1 MQELT
6 REDAIASVWGGLV
19 LGAGGGGL
27 DAGLA
32 AVDAVFQLGI
42 PRMATLEEYP
52 DDALAA
58 VTTGV
63 GAPGAV
69 RRRVVYPSDT
79 IRAMQMLRA
88 RLRSGGAGVQGDIV
102 GAIIGH
108 PGAGMARSWML
119 SALDESQ
126 VVLDCATGGRGHPSV
141 RMGSMGITDDLTHRI
156 ILTAAG
162 GLDDADGRLEIEIE
176 SPLGLGSDVLRRAA
190 AALGGGIA
198 AARGPFTIG
207 FLKKNGAVGAIS
219 TSIRLGHAML
229 DAEGKSASEKIDAVA
244 KTLKGTARIS
254 GKITENSIKL
264 DGAYDVGHILLDTSE
279 GPVDIGVVNEYMALD
294 INGTRA
300 ASFPDYI
307 GLFSAKTGD
316 AVGATPAAV
325 GEEVVVVTV
334 PHKNIPTGAG
344 ATDPAS
350 FPNTEAL
357 LGMEFVKYL

>member
-27 DAGLA
+27 EAGLA

-42 PRMATLEEYP
+42 PRMATLDEFP

-79 IRAMQMLRA
+79 LQCMQMLRA
-88 RLRSGGAGVQGDIV
+88 RLRKDGRGDIV

-119 SALDESQ
+119 SALDETQ
-126 VVLDCATGGRGHPSV
+126 VVLDCATNGRGHPSV

-162 GLDDADGRLEIEIE
+162 GLDDADGRLEIEIS
-176 SPLGLGSDVLRRAA
+176 SPLGIGSDVLRRAA

-198 AARGPFTIG
+198 AARGPFSVG

-219 TSIRLGHAML
+219 TSIKLGHAML
-229 DAEGKSASEKIDAVA
+229 DAEGKSAAEKVEVIA
-244 KTLKGTARIS
+244 KTLGGQVRIG
-254 GKITENSIKL
+254 GKITENTIKL
-264 DGAYDVGHILLDTSE
+264 DGAYDVGHIHLDTPE
-279 GPVDIGVVNEYMALD
+279 GPAVIGVVNEYMALD
-294 INGTRA
+294 IKGERVAT
-300 ASFPDYI
+300 FPDYI
-307 GLFSAKTGD
+307 GLFSAKDGSP
-316 AVGATPAAV
+316 VGATPAAV
-325 GEEVVVVTV
+325 GDEVLAVTV
-334 PHKNIPTGAG
+334 PRKNIPIGAG
-344 ATDPAS
+344 AIDPAA
-350 FPNTEAL
+350 FPNTEKL
-357 LGMEFVKYL
+357 LDMEFVKYL

>member
-27 DAGLA
+27 EAGLA
-32 AVDAVFQLGI
+32 AVDAVFQLGV
-42 PRMATLEEYP
+42 PRLATLDEFP

-63 GAPGAV
+63 GAPGGKKV
-69 RRRVVYPSDT
+69 KVVFPSDT
-79 IRAMQMLRA
+79 LLTMQMLRE
-88 RLRSGGAGVQGDIV
+88 RLRRDGRGDIV

-119 SALDESQ
+119 SALDKSQ
-126 VVLDCATGGRGHPSV
+126 VVLDCATNGRGHPSV

-156 ILTAAG
+156 ILTASG
-162 GLDDADGRLEIEIE
+162 GLDDVDGRMTIEIE
-176 SPLGLGSDVLRRAA
+176 SPLGLGSDVLRKAA
-190 AALGGGIA
+190 AALGGSIA

-207 FLKKNGAVGAIS
+207 FLKQHGAVGAIS

-229 DAEGKSASEKIDAVA
+229 DAEGKSAAEKAEVIA
-244 KTLKGTARIS
+244 KTLGGEVRLT

-264 DGAYDVGHILLDTSE
+264 DGAYDVGHIKLDTTE
-279 GPVDIGVVNEYMALD
+279 GPASIGVVNEYMSLD
-294 INGTRA
+294 LNGDRLAT
-300 ASFPDYI
+300 FPDYI
-307 GLFSAKTGD
+307 GLFSAKDGS

-325 GEEVVVVTV
+325 GDEVHVVTV
-334 PHKNIPTGAG
+334 PRKNIPIGAG

-357 LGMEFVKYL
+357 LGLEFVKYL